1 MTVRRFIEG
10 VLEYTRAS
18 KVIVIGH
25 SMGVTLARAAIIGG
39 TYEESLFT
47 KFIVGTAI
55 TNKIAGFF
63 GLAGANYGLVD
74 CTYATGLPT
83 CSTYNGFSP
92 SSKLLAAVNT
102 PTHREGAK
110 VYSFWSSSDDIIK
123 YNCLVSGKNTCIVP
137 GSD

>member
-1 MTVRRFIEG
+1 MTTRRFIEG
-10 VLEYTRAS
+10 VLAYTKAS

-39 TYEESLFT
+39 TYSESLFS
-47 KFIVGTAI
+47 KFTVGDPI
-55 TNKIAGFF
+55 TNSIAAFF

-92 SSKLLAAVNT
+92 SS
-102 PTHREGAK
+102 
-110 VYSFWSSSDDIIK
+110 
-123 YNCLVSGKNTCIVP
+123 
-137 GSD
+137 